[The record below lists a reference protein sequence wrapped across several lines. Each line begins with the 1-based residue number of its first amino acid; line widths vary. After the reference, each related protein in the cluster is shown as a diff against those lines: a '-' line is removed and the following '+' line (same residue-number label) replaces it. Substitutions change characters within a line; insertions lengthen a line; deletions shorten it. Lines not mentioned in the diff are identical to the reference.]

1 MPALALEANSIQMLR
16 KLLEREGHTLSAATH
31 MVQLYV
37 PQIEQREI
45 QRVVQELKEQ
55 FYAVIFDG
63 TTRLGEVINIVTRCI
78 TPDFQICMRLV
89 AFKTVKVH
97 CNSDQLFRLVLTT
110 LQRNLQLDL
119 EGCVG
124 LARDSCAT
132 NQGAVDRLMPACMNA
147 LNMLCFPHTLHNCGK
162 HLKLVVLT
170 EFMTPWIQLVPQPG
184 AAKLKWEAILGHGC
198 AKFSKVRWWSRW
210 EMMNEIATNFSQLP
224 AFLADLEA
232 NDILVGDATTSK
244 MLDVLTHKKKEL
256 ELDLAAVLSCER
268 ICRATYRLEG
278 DGLELLLVHETI
290 MSLRRFGYTLG
301 SDAINLP
308 SVAAL
313 LRARHVIAVGTEIR
327 EWFGAPHNQWFTG
340 KVTRMPTRAQ
350 NSYRIKYNEDGT
362 SIEQEE
368 QEVRNI
374 INVLKFDDWK
384 AAVEIVK
391 GAYTY
396 LENRITDNCQTPYHC
411 SGPFEVCRT
420 SQLFD
425 PSYAANHLN
434 ASAVDELCDSVPA
447 VSMFKTQ
454 LKSEIE
460 AYATAAAAAPPMQH
474 SDVHAFTEAVLEFW
488 RKHGSKMK
496 TWRDMARRVLAIPP
510 NSAASERVFSLLE
523 AMFGKDQL
531 QALSDMIQAALM
543 LRYNKRSVG

>member
-1 MPALALEANSIQMLR
+1 
-16 KLLEREGHTLSAATH
+16 
-31 MVQLYV
+31 
-37 PQIEQREI
+37 
-45 QRVVQELKEQ
+45 
-55 FYAVIFDG
+55 
-63 TTRLGEVINIVTRCI
+63 
-78 TPDFQICMRLV
+78 
-89 AFKTVKVH
+89 
-97 CNSDQLFRLVLTT
+97 
-110 LQRNLQLDL
+110 
-119 EGCVG
+119 
-124 LARDSCAT
+124 
-132 NQGAVDRLMPACMNA
+132 
-147 LNMLCFPHTLHNCGK
+147 
-162 HLKLVVLT
+162 
-170 EFMTPWIQLVPQPG
+170 
-184 AAKLKWEAILGHGC
+184 
-198 AKFSKVRWWSRW
+198 
-210 EMMNEIATNFSQLP
+210 
-224 AFLADLEA
+224 
-232 NDILVGDATTSK
+232 
-244 MLDVLTHKKKEL
+244 
-256 ELDLAAVLSCER
+256 
-268 ICRATYRLEG
+268 
-278 DGLELLLVHETI
+278 
-290 MSLRRFGYTLG
+290 
-301 SDAINLP
+301 
-308 SVAAL
+308 
-313 LRARHVIAVGTEIR
+313 
-327 EWFGAPHNQWFTG
+327 
-340 KVTRMPTRAQ
+340 MPTRAQ

-374 INVLKFDDWK
+374 INVLKFDDWE